1 MFLQNKVKKSVSY
14 NYNKIVIHFILKD
27 KDEWINNRDSMHVF
41 DKATF
46 LSDQPTQ
53 HLPFLSRFLE
63 TQMFASLVDSKVMST
78 WSELD
83 CNIKVFDQ
91 RISALKLVITI

>member
-1 MFLQNKVKKSVSY
+1 M
-14 NYNKIVIHFILKD
+14 KD

-91 RISALKLVITI
+91 RISALK

>member
-1 MFLQNKVKKSVSY
+1 MKILYTQCKIIFGLLQ
-14 NYNKIVIHFILKD
+14 D
-27 KDEWINNRDSMHVF
+27 KDEWLNNRDSMHVF

-83 CNIKVFDQ
+83 FNIRVFDQ
-91 RISALKLVITI
+91 RISLLR